1 MHLKKY
7 TDKPVFVYEDHNEF
21 TGLAASLANRFSDEG
36 TGTKLVRFGARGYA
50 YSGKPDD
57 IFKMMGLDPESVAE
71 SIKAEL
77 A

>member
-1 MHLKKY
+1 MDAFEKY

-50 YSGKPDD
+50 TQENLMIS
-57 IFKMMGLDPESVAE
+57 SR
-71 SIKAEL
+71 
-77 A
+77 